1 MGKRIS
7 RREFIKRTSLFAGA
21 TLTGGTLFESAAF
34 AIAKPVKIGVLP
46 PSHCALSMVHA
57 HLTGTFKKNGVNAEI
72 AYVPDMKVIAQGLI
86 NKDLDAGQLIASS
99 FLALNAGV
107 GPYNGHAVPLV
118 TAQFGGTNGGT
129 VVVRNDSSI
138 KGPQDLAGKKI
149 GVHNPLTVQL
159 LIVKTLLKKYNIDPT
174 KDIQTKIM
182 PMSELVGALQR
193 GEIDCFINPEPLA
206 TIAKASGAGK
216 DMMLTARIWYKHPCC
231 LVTMRRDLFE
241 KNQEMA
247 RSLYLST
254 LQSGIELNNG
264 ASRQGAIEKIHKEST
279 PYSKIP
285 LASLKSAFAVDR
297 SDFDPFP
304 YQSSATVML
313 GMMME
318 SRALPE
324 GTNIGEMVSDCF
336 LSDFSRK
343 LHTALGHTAPKEN
356 TRQEKIASIL
366 QDPV

>member
-7 RREFIKRTSLFAGA
+7 RREFIKRTSLLAGA
-21 TLTGGTLFESAAF
+21 TLAGGSFFESTAF
-34 AIAKPVKIGVLP
+34 AIVKPVKIGVLP

-57 HLTGTFKKNGVNAEI
+57 HLTGTFKKNGINAEI
-72 AYVPDMKVIAQGLI
+72 VYVPDMKDIAQGLI
-86 NKDLDAGQLIASS
+86 RKELDAGQLITSS

-107 GPYNGHAVPLV
+107 GPFAGNAVPVV

-129 VVVRNDSSI
+129 VVVRNDSQI
-138 KGPQDLAGKKI
+138 KGPQDLVGKKI
-149 GVHNPLTVQL
+149 GIHNPLTVQL
-159 LIVKTLLKKYNIDPT
+159 LIVKALLKKYNIDPV

-182 PMSELVGALQR
+182 PMSELVGALRR

-231 LVTMRRDLFE
+231 LVTMRRDLYE
-241 KNQEMA
+241 KNQDMA

-264 ASRQGAIEKIHKEST
+264 ASRHGALEKIHRESA
-279 PYSKIP
+279 PYNKIA

-318 SRALPE
+318 SGVLPQ
-324 GTNIGEMVSDCF
+324 GTNIGKMVSDCF
-336 LSDFSRK
+336 LSDFSRS
-343 LHTALGHTAPKEN
+343 LHTALGQTAPKEN
-356 TRQEKIASIL
+356 IRQEKIASIL
-366 QDPV
+366 QTPV